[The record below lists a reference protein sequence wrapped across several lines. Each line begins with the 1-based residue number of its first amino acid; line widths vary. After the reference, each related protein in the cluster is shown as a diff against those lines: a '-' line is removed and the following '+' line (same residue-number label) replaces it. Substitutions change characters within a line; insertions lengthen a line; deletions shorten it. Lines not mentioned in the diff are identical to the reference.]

1 MDLCGYLDIGHVDI
15 QMWTQW
21 CGNRCKF
28 GEMYNTNWMWYLD
41 VVIGCG
47 GFSGIWKEKSASRKV
62 RWQQLERQGGRKDGS
77 VWSFPACLCKTFCIL
92 LLYLYLYLYQV

>member
-15 QMWTQW
+15 QMWTKW

-47 GFSGIWKEKSASRKV
+47 NWMWWFQWYLEGEKCFS
-62 RWQQLERQGGRKDGS
+62 QGALAAIRE
-77 VWSFPACLCKTFCIL
+77 TRRT
-92 LLYLYLYLYQV
+92 

>member
-1 MDLCGYLDIGHVDI
+1 MCGGIFGYWTHRFRCGHSGVGIDANLGRCIILIG
-15 QMWTQW
+15 
-21 CGNRCKF
+21 CG
-28 GEMYNTNWMWYLD
+28 NWMWYMD

-92 LLYLYLYLYQV
+92 LL

>member
-1 MDLCGYLDIGHVDI
+1 MDLCGCVDIGHMDI

-41 VVIGCG
+41 VVVSVVFGR
-47 GFSGIWKEKSASRKV
+47 RKV
-62 RWQQLERQGGRKDGS
+62 LLARCAGS
-77 VWSFPACLCKTFCIL
+77 N
-92 LLYLYLYLYQV
+92 